1 MDAEALLKK
10 ILDLEIKKGFNDR
23 AVVGGI
29 ENFIKKTVER
39 APMDE
44 NKKESLRRLFSSYA
58 ESSLQR
64 RMEIVEKAL
73 KIIDGKKISEEKF
86 IPLSETFIPVQY
98 VKGVGPKLA
107 KVFKKLG
114 ITEAFDLLYYFPKE
128 HLDLT
133 NVSKIAAL
141 KNGMHAVVKGKVMR
155 VEEKRARLKLTIVTI
170 TDGSGYL
177 KAVWFNQP
185 YLTDLFKEGQRVV
198 FSGKVQFSYG
208 RWEMPSPEYEIVRQ
222 GKELIHTLR
231 IIPVYALTQGIS
243 QKVIRSKVKNVLDM
257 YAAHMLDFMDKNVLE
272 RNRFVSLSDA
282 LYNIHFPEDFST
294 LQKAKDRL
302 IFDELFMLQI
312 VLGMRKR
319 EIKEKSGVRFS
330 ATDKDIDEFEALL
343 PFKLTNAQKKAM
355 KDIVKDVSS
364 GKPMNRLLHGDV
376 GSGKTVVALFAIY
389 LAVKSGY
396 QGALMSPTEILARQT
411 FNVAEQILG
420 KANIS
425 VALLTSGT
433 KSKERKEII
442 GKIANGEI
450 NVLVG
455 THAIIQEDVQ
465 FKNLALN
472 VVDEQHRFG
481 VLQRGSLREKSSFPH
496 TLVMSA
502 TPIPR
507 TLALTLYGDLD
518 ISQIREMPKG
528 RKPVITKVYSGNF
541 DEPYAVLISELKKG
555 HKGYVVCPL
564 VEESE
569 KTELQS
575 VQKKVKE
582 LKATHLKGY
591 KVGLLYG
598 GLSSDEKKR
607 IMEQFK
613 NGEIEVLVS
622 TTVVEVGVDVPDA
635 TVMIVEDADH
645 FGMSTLHQLRGRVG
659 RGNLQSYCFL
669 LTRSFREESLNR
681 LRVLEKTSNGFEVA
695 EADLK
700 MRGPGELFG
709 LRQHG
714 LPDFKI
720 TSLSRERDLE
730 ILEIARREA
739 TDFVNGKVVWDQDSR
754 KELFK
759 IMKKRFGDKI
769 SMIEV
774 A

>member
-44 NKKESLRRLFSSYA
+44 SKKESLRRLFSSYA
-58 ESSLQR
+58 ESDLQKR
-64 RMEIVEKAL
+64 KEIVGKAL
-73 KIIDGKKISEEKF
+73 KIINGKETSEEKF

-114 ITEAFDLLYYFPKE
+114 IIEAFDLLYYFPKE

-133 NVSKIAAL
+133 NVSKITEL
-141 KNGMHAVVKGKVMR
+141 KNGMHAVVKGKVIR

-208 RWEMPSPEYEIVRQ
+208 RWEMPSPEYEIVQQ

-243 QKVIRSKVKNVLDM
+243 QKVIRSKIKNVLDM

-282 LYNIHFPEDFST
+282 LYNIHFPEDFSM

-330 ATDKDIDEFEALL
+330 ASDKDIDEFESLL
-343 PFKLTNAQKKAM
+343 PFKLTDAQRKAM

-364 GKPMNRLLHGDV
+364 GRPMNRLLHGDV

-433 KSKERKEII
+433 KRKERKQII
-442 GKIANGEI
+442 GKVANGEI

-607 IMEQFK
+607 IMERFK

-669 LTRSFREESLNR
+669 LTRSFREESLGR

-709 LRQHG
+709 LKQHG

-739 TDFVNGKVVWDQDSR
+739 MDFVNGKVVWDEDNR

-759 IMKKRFGDKI
+759 ILKKRFGDKI